1 MIKRSGLEQFLKPA
15 GISGEDMRVDLFIA
29 SKKRPQLK
37 KLDLANLSADERIKK
52 LHNWSKDN
60 RFVAV
65 VEKGDMVYAFIS
77 PQFVESLQSQPDLAI
92 NGKKVNIKPLSEM
105 EAKRL
110 SSVAETFEEFVRLNP
125 EEEIEEEQEE
135 EKSEARRET
144 SQNYLK
150 ESIARAQLLSGA
162 VMDFLILQMRNVPEK
177 IKLAF
182 LKKMT
187 EMRNEIEKRK
197 KEQDIKEEAKHTTI
211 KHQDLK
217 KRIVHEEIIKVEI
230 KGQNQKLEQ
239 VASSVK
245 KGMAPGQPAASM
257 PHKKR
262 RYK

>member
-1 MIKRSGLEQFLKPA
+1 MIKSTGLEQILKPA
-15 GISGEDMRVDLFIA
+15 GLSGEGIRVDLFIA

-37 KLDLANLSADERIKK
+37 KLDLADLSPAERIKK

-92 NGKKVNIKPLSEM
+92 NGKKVSIKPLSEM

-125 EEEIEEEQEE
+125 EEEIEDEQEE

-150 ESIARAQLLSGA
+150 ESLARAQLLSGT

-182 LKKMT
+182 LKKMG
-187 EMRNEIEKRK
+187 EMRNEIDRRK
-197 KEQDIKEEAKHTTI
+197 KEQDIKDGAKHETI

-217 KRIVHEEIIKVEI
+217 KRIVHDEVTREEIKE
-230 KGQNQKLEQ
+230 QNQKLEQ

-245 KGMAPGQPAASM
+245 KGITPGQTNLEM